1 MSNSKVYRR
10 LLGGVSLAILLL
22 AVIAVIVSNL
32 VAQEGAVA
40 WWACLA
46 VVAIVG
52 LIAIS
57 HFRMRMLF
65 EAMGRNRAA
74 LEQVLVSE
82 IGKLETK
89 VGRVEN
95 GMASFAHREQGQESN
110 RTQDDTDY
118 LAQQLHN
125 LEREIIANDSFSGAR
140 IAGLSSQILD
150 QSEVIKQLGLRADSN
165 DKEVKLTLRELDQR
179 FGAAIDDVRGE
190 IAALGQGIVESEDA
204 TRAQYATDLL
214 RIQSRLSSLFSVVH
228 SDTSRAQESRDIHSG
243 LQDVQNN
250 VHQARAEVHSSVSG
264 LKSLYADSFS
274 QAKDKFVRT
283 SEQLDTISGTLTRIE
298 QLTEE
303 STNLAKSAEHSSRY
317 SKNEVLRVVK
327 SQASVER
334 LLTGADASLSP
345 NLEKIQDS
353 VKNMGTVLENRIE
366 ELYDKFDD
374 AASWYGDAFA
384 NEEMG
389 SSSAGT
395 SSNKD
400 VDAVDVQRAPA
411 GSGSF
416 AQAHSSDSRG
426 ASVRPV
432 VTPSLL
438 GEELAVLSEQAQR
451 FFNATQSKLQYQR
464 AAIEEIPKDVSDYA
478 SLCHRFGVD
487 SNLCP
492 DVGGWSATVPVLRTL
507 VDEIL
512 SAPDG
517 DFCSLDIGSGTST
530 FWEALAFRERGEGRC
545 YAVEHDGKYAARLQ
559 EFLKAH
565 DLESWVEIVTAPLV
579 EWHPRFDYSISADLI
594 PNRWYDLSGLHVND
608 IGLVFVDG
616 PPGGNGVYSRLPA
629 FESIHPYLSNG
640 SLIVMDD
647 TIRAEEREI
656 VALWSNLIDLDGN
669 LSIDSKLLKA
679 TKMRY
684 SRSEALS

>member
-190 IAALGQGIVESEDA
+190 IASLGQGIVESEDA

-274 QAKDKFVRT
+274 QAKEKFVRT
-283 SEQLDTISGTLTRIE
+283 SEQLDTISGTLNRIE

-374 AASWYGDAFA
+374 AASCQRGDGQQFC
-384 NEEMG
+384 
-389 SSSAGT
+389 
-395 SSNKD
+395 
-400 VDAVDVQRAPA
+400 R
-411 GSGSF
+411 
-416 AQAHSSDSRG
+416 
-426 ASVRPV
+426 
-432 VTPSLL
+432 
-438 GEELAVLSEQAQR
+438 
-451 FFNATQSKLQYQR
+451 YQ
-464 AAIEEIPKDVSDYA
+464 
-478 SLCHRFGVD
+478 
-487 SNLCP
+487 
-492 DVGGWSATVPVLRTL
+492 
-507 VDEIL
+507 
-512 SAPDG
+512 
-517 DFCSLDIGSGTST
+517 
-530 FWEALAFRERGEGRC
+530 
-545 YAVEHDGKYAARLQ
+545 
-559 EFLKAH
+559 
-565 DLESWVEIVTAPLV
+565 
-579 EWHPRFDYSISADLI
+579 
-594 PNRWYDLSGLHVND
+594 
-608 IGLVFVDG
+608 
-616 PPGGNGVYSRLPA
+616 
-629 FESIHPYLSNG
+629 
-640 SLIVMDD
+640 
-647 TIRAEEREI
+647 
-656 VALWSNLIDLDGN
+656 
-669 LSIDSKLLKA
+669 
-679 TKMRY
+679 
-684 SRSEALS
+684 

>member
-1 MSNSKVYRR
+1 MSNSKVYRW
-10 LLGGVSLAILLL
+10 LLAGVSFAILLL
-22 AVIAVIVSNL
+22 AVIAVILSIL

-40 WWACLA
+40 WWAGFA

-65 EAMGRNRAA
+65 EAMGRNRSA
-74 LEQVLVSE
+74 LEKVLVCE
-82 IGKLETK
+82 RGKLETK
-89 VGRVEN
+89 VELVEKAMLTF
-95 GMASFAHREQGQESN
+95 GHREQGQDSHPT
-110 RTQDDTDY
+110 RDYTDN
-118 LAQQLHN
+118 LARQLQN
-125 LEREIIANDSFSGAR
+125 IEREIIANDSFSGAR
-140 IAGLSSQILD
+140 IASLSSQISD
-150 QSEVIKQLGLRADSN
+150 QSEAIKKLDLRADSN
-165 DKEVKLTLRELDQR
+165 EREVKLTLQELDER
-179 FGAAIDDVRGE
+179 FGAAVDDVRGGV
-190 IAALGQGIVESEDA
+190 AALEQRGIEREAA
-204 TRAQYATDLL
+204 TRDQHAADLL
-214 RIQSRLSSLFSVVH
+214 RIQSRISSLFSVVQ
-228 SDTSRAQESRDIHSG
+228 SVTNRAQELREIHSG
-243 LQDVQNN
+243 LQSAQNN
-250 VHQARAEVHSSVSG
+250 LHQVRAEVQSSVSG
-264 LKSLYADSFS
+264 LKSFYADSFS
-274 QAKDKFVRT
+274 QAKEKFVRT
-283 SEQLDTISGTLTRIE
+283 SEELETISGTLNRIE

-303 STNLAKSAEHSSRY
+303 STSLAKSAEHSSRY

-327 SQASVER
+327 LQASVER
-334 LLTGADASLSP
+334 LLTGAGASLSP
-345 NLEKIQDS
+345 KVEKIQDS
-353 VKNMGTVLENRIE
+353 VNNMGTVLENRIG
-366 ELYDKFDD
+366 ELHDKFDA
-374 AASWYGDAFA
+374 AASWYGDISA
-384 NEEMG
+384 NREMG
-389 SSSAGT
+389 GNPAGT

-400 VDAVDVQRAPA
+400 VDAVDVQRTPA

-416 AQAHSSDSRG
+416 VQAHSADSRG
-426 ASVRPV
+426 AIVSPV
-432 VTPSLL
+432 VTPNLL

-487 SNLCP
+487 STSCP

-507 VDEIL
+507 VEEIL

-530 FWEALAFRERGEGRC
+530 FWEALAFRERGTGRC

-579 EWHPRFDYSISADLI
+579 EWHPRFEYSISSNLI
-594 PNRWYDLSGLHVND
+594 PNRWYDLSSLHVDN

-629 FESIHPYLSNG
+629 FESIRPYLSNG
-640 SLIVMDD
+640 ALIVMDD
-647 TIRAEEREI
+647 TIRVEEREI
-656 VALWSNLIDLDGN
+656 VTLWSDLIELEGN

-684 SRSEALS
+684 SRPEAL